1 LDALRWLEQYAPSVS
16 GWFRGFGEM
25 VSWLGMNDFTAK
37 LAGKGA
43 FAETGLRRDRRSGE
57 KQ

>member
-1 LDALRWLEQYAPSVS
+1 
-16 GWFRGFGEM
+16 
-25 VSWLGMNDFTAK
+25 MNDFAAK